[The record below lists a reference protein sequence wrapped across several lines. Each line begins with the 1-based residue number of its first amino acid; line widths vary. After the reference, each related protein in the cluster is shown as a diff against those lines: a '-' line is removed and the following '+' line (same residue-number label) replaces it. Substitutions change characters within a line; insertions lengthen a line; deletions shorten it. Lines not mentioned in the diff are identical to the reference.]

1 MLVSY
6 LWWDKLDHG
15 GTQGLHTAVVIGV
28 VKWTNTT
35 VYLYKLQNIVHQLRF
50 FPVHCII
57 SRFCN
62 NEIFAFFTTILTR
75 ENSIRKNDMHCH
87 LLRETLKI
95 IKNPIFA
102 TKKGYKSIVFTQI
115 LRQVKNPHWLTV
127 QTIFGKLLE
136 W

>member
-1 MLVSY
+1 MDEHDS
-6 LWWDKLDHG
+6 
-15 GTQGLHTAVVIGV
+15 IP
-28 VKWTNTT
+28 
-35 VYLYKLQNIVHQLRF
+35 LQITKYRTSVRF

-57 SRFCN
+57 RRFCN

-102 TKKGYKSIVFTQI
+102 TKKGYKSIVFTQNFETSEKPPLI
-115 LRQVKNPHWLTV
+115 NSTYYLWKIIRMIEFLYFKCEFMNSLHGQLFSSAFSSLH
-127 QTIFGKLLE
+127 
-136 W
+136 

>member
-35 VYLYKLQNIVHQLRF
+35 VYLYKSQNILHQPRF

-57 SRFCN
+57 SFCN
-62 NEIFAFFTTILTR
+62 NEIFAFFTTILTW
-75 ENSIRKNDMHCH
+75 ENSIYKNDMHCY
-87 LLRETLKI
+87 LLRETSKI
-95 IKNPIFA
+95 
-102 TKKGYKSIVFTQI
+102 TKKQFLQRKKVTNLSYLHKI

-127 QTIFGKLLE
+127 HTIFGKLLE
-136 W
+136 R